1 MGKKKSIG
9 LPGGP
14 NEFLQDITQY
24 ISVEGYKSYSPDKNN
39 PVNIIESS
47 SITMQDVDIPVLG
60 MDNLGNAEVMFSP
73 NNYEFPGD
81 MVLEIPLAKD
91 GNELPKAQRGIIK
104 PIAKKAATYLDDIL
118 EYFFKSSDKATKQI
132 DKAVEET
139 PNAMSFFSD
148 TPKRLNRPPAEDYVY
163 YRNTNDGSNIMLPLD
178 FENPRVYSNWKAPEN
193 LSFFTPNN
201 NSFKDYGAQKWGAKI
216 NPTKPFIEKKP
227 RTYTVEEVQ
236 KLIDDGYDA
245 IITQSY
251 NSTDIRDAYQVI
263 PLDKKIIKNLE
274 QLKAKGGS
282 VFQDGGGDNKP
293 METVMLDEVEVVGE
307 KKKPK
312 KNWFLN
318 TLNNTV
324 NPLLIADNALQILGI
339 PAALVR
345 ESIEGIGG
353 KGDGKFNFGDI
364 IPDLYN
370 TTILDSDK
378 KQQPVSQTLGVDGF
392 WKSLGVDLLTD
403 PTTYVGA
410 GIVKNLLAKGG
421 KKVLPKVVKQLTT
434 KGAKSTDDILKQSD
448 EFISEINWGKWNKD
462 IPNNKSLMDEY
473 ADIEKSAKA
482 NGTWMK
488 NADGSP
494 FTLPDGSPGL
504 PEQFI
509 QMRSKNF
516 KNAYPEGIDV
526 TYRGSDQHI
535 PEGMRGEYSKIY
547 NNDAVRPEVGSGLFT
562 GDIKLASQYGKGY
575 YGIDNPNLM
584 SPVLNPFFTPNQR
597 TLFEIPSNQ
606 IQRNIRGQNITSL
619 SPNEPGGIY
628 KLAIPKTKNKVSF
641 DANRK
646 DWTNLA
652 DVDIWNMMPK
662 DVQDAAIRARAG
674 GKKGSTMY
682 DPNTPSFGG
691 YSTDDVA
698 TMVEKLGLDRAEI
711 RNVYD
716 YGVGDVLIHNNRKG
730 NFAKSLFGNDGN
742 FNLFDKNIY
751 KAVTPLIIGGYGV
764 SQYQEAGE
772 VNSWRDIKVNLDGIK
787 KAIKK
792 VESAD
797 GVLMINPESTATGLY
812 GQRFSEIKDL
822 YDGTR
827 EEFAKDLDAQDKF
840 FMMRL
845 NEGIEANETTPLLKD
860 AYDLTKE
867 YKPQLGDKW
876 NYSYED
882 IIALSN
888 FLGRGGARKY
898 FGNIIRD
905 GKPLKEVYPNTYGK
919 GVTNKTPDEYLNITR
934 EFYQLGGEGN
944 GNVYTIKKGDN
955 LSRIARKYNVNIN
968 DITSIND
975 ISNPSLIY
983 PGQQL
988 MMPENSSLM
997 QVDPEN
1003 VSDVYT
1009 VKSGDSLSKIAKK
1022 YNTTYQR
1029 LAEVNNISNP
1039 RLIFPGQ
1046 QIAPPP
1052 EYREEVPLA
1061 EEKWISTQTLKKNRE
1076 DINAL
1081 ADEDIIIK
1089 SQMINNPSQ
1098 RYVVVDKKNQRL
1110 KLYHGDEVI
1119 TDFEVATG
1127 AIPGDAQTVTK
1138 AIDYNKDG
1146 IITEE
1151 DKIDGA
1157 YKVDWS
1163 KGNLSTGAGRYTISN
1178 SAPTSGDYYNNA
1190 PSFNLVNERGL
1201 EVSTAIHGAPDYR
1214 LKYFDNEDI
1223 NDNRSSNGC
1232 INGKCSDL
1240 QGLYDMGL
1248 PNGTPVFIL
1257 PEDEG
1262 NRFELV
1268 DGKAILRMSRENRE
1282 DYLNYTREGYDE
1294 PFSGQGGNY
1303 TTRTLDYKPIR
1314 AVLDEERFKND
1325 VFTTFDF
1332 DDEEEYR
1339 SHTIPFI
1346 NALVENKKE
1355 IMKAASIPS
1364 DVYNEIAEIAF
1375 GIYGAESGYGD
1386 THSSL
1391 GNATRGATK
1400 LFNKI
1405 LDDFGLIEGRPTSN
1419 VDTVAEGE
1427 LIKLKDKAVDT
1438 IKKAGIDTLRYTEA
1452 PDSLRLAGGRLA
1464 NIDTGDS
1471 DDVSLGFTQLRW
1483 SHVKNNPKELA
1494 ALKKLG
1500 ITKKEDL
1507 LDPEKSA
1514 IATAVVL
1521 GIRYNEQ
1528 LTTEQKKNI
1537 KTYLPLKWNSNANY
1551 PERVKRNMQY
1561 LLFEQY
1567 DRMLAGGE
1575 VEDKIIYSN
1584 YIDGKYDNTKSEAM
1598 ALDSVNR
1605 MNQKYLK
1612 QARELGISPANYIM
1626 TYVISNS

>member
-104 PIAKKAATYLDDIL
+104 PIVKQGSKYLDDIL
-118 EYFFKSSDKATKQI
+118 EYFFKSSDKPAKQI
-132 DKAVEET
+132 DEVVEEA

-178 FENPRVYSNWKAPEN
+178 FENPRVYSHWKAPEN

-201 NSFKDYGAQKWGAKI
+201 SSFKDYGAQTWGAKI
-216 NPTKPFIEKKP
+216 NPIKPFIEKKP

-263 PLDKKIIKNLE
+263 PLDKKIITQLE
-274 QLKAKGGS
+274 QLRKKGGP
-282 VFQDGGGDNKP
+282 VYQDGGDIP
-293 METVMLDEVEVVGE
+293 TQVLDEVEIVGE
-307 KKKPK
+307 KEKPK

-318 TLNNTV
+318 TLNNNL
-324 NPLLIADNALQILGI
+324 NPLLVADNVLQVLGI

-345 ESIEGIGG
+345 EGIEGIGG
-353 KGDGKFNFGDI
+353 KGDGKFNFMDA

-378 KQQPVSQTLGVDGF
+378 KQQPISETLGVDGF
-392 WKSLGVDLLTD
+392 WKGLGVDLITD
-403 PTTYVGA
+403 PTTFIGA
-410 GIVKNLLAKGG
+410 GIFKNILQKSG
-421 KKVLPKVVKQLTT
+421 KKVLPKLAKQITT
-434 KGAKSTDDILKQSD
+434 KGAKSTDDILKQTD
-448 EFISEINWGKWNKD
+448 EFVSEINWGKWNKD
-462 IPNNKSLMDEY
+462 IPKNKALVDEY
-473 ADIEKSAKA
+473 DEIERLTKAD
-482 NGTWMK
+482 GTWMK
-488 NADGSP
+488 NSDGSP
-494 FTLPDGSPGL
+494 FTLPDGSLGT
-504 PEQFI
+504 PEQFV
-509 QMRSKNF
+509 QMNSKNF
-516 KNAYPEGIDV
+516 KKAYPEGYDV
-526 TYRGSDQHI
+526 TYRGADQHNPVGLRDNI
-535 PEGMRGEYSKIY
+535 PNSANQVGTNKSELGDAIFTANEELATKYSPNHFSKLDDIPSYNAEHYYKQGFPFFKADQPVGSKI
-547 NNDAVRPEVGSGLFT
+547 SL
-562 GDIKLASQYGKGY
+562 
-575 YGIDNPNLM
+575 
-584 SPVLNPFFTPNQR
+584 TP
-597 TLFEIPSNQ
+597 SDD
-606 IQRNIRGQNITSL
+606 
-619 SPNEPGGIY
+619 GGIY
-628 KLAIPKTKNKVSF
+628 KLAVPRTNNKISF

-646 DWTNLA
+646 DWTNLQNQ
-652 DVDIWNMMPK
+652 DVWDMMPQDIK
-662 DVQDAAIRARAG
+662 DAAMKSRG
-674 GKKGSTMY
+674 NTVMY
-682 DPNTPSFGG
+682 NPNAPSFGG

-698 TMVEKLGLDRAEI
+698 KLIERLNLDRAEI

-716 YGVGDVLIHNNRKG
+716 YNIGDVMIHNNKRG
-730 NFAKSLFGNDGN
+730 NYAKSLFGNDGN
-742 FNLFDKNIY
+742 FNLFDPNIY

-787 KAIKK
+787 KAIQK
-792 VESAD
+792 VESAN

-812 GQRFSEIKDL
+812 GQRFSEIEDL

-905 GKPLKEVYPNTYGK
+905 GKSLKEVYPNTYGK

-955 LSRIARKYNVNIN
+955 LSRIARKYNVNIS

-988 MMPENSSLM
+988 MMPENSSPM

-1003 VSDVYT
+1003 VSDIYT

-1046 QIAPPP
+1046 QITPPP

-1146 IITEE
+1146 IITEA

-1190 PSFNLVNERGL
+1190 PSFNLVNERGF

-1268 DGKAILRMSRENRE
+1268 DGKAVLRMSRENRE
-1282 DYLNYTREGYDE
+1282 DYLDYTREGYDE

-1332 DDEEEYR
+1332 NDEEEYR

-1355 IMKAASIPS
+1355 IMQAASIPS

-1386 THSSL
+1386 THSPL

-1405 LDDFGLIEGRPTSN
+1405 LDDFGLIEGRATSN

-1438 IKKAGIDTLRYTEA
+1438 IKQAGIDASRYTAA
-1452 PDSLRLAGGRLA
+1452 PDSLRLAGRTLG

-1584 YIDGKYDNTKSEAM
+1584 YIHGKYDNTKSEAM